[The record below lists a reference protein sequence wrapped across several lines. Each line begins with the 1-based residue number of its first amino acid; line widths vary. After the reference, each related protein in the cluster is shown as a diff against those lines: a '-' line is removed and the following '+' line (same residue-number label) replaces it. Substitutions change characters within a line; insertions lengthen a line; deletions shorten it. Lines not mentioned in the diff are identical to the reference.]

1 MSTVH
6 DRIMNLRNKLV
17 VRSERLGLREL
28 RRLAREAD
36 REQRSKRQPK
46 GRGNPMTSQ
55 GTGKSL
61 IALRDVMT
69 VLASYRSYR

>member
-1 MSTVH
+1 MSTMYES
-6 DRIMNLRNKLV
+6 ICKLRNRMV

-36 REQRSKRQPK
+36 REQRSKRSPKAGGASRQPE
-46 GRGNPMTSQ
+46 RA
-55 GTGKSL
+55 GKSV

-69 VLASYRSYR
+69 ILASYRSYR